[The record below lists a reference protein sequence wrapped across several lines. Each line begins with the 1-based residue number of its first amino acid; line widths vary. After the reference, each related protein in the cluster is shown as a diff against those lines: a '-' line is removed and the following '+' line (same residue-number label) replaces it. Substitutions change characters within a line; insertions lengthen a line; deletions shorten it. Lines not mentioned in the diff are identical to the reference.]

1 MVVDGPGGQDA
12 YGWAWFLFERRLGV
26 RFTAVPARRLAGVLD
41 KYNVV
46 IVPDGN
52 GGALARDLGDID
64 GLKSWI
70 QRGGTLVCLDDA
82 AEFPTLKSVGLS
94 TAKVVG
100 VKVKKE
106 GDKDDDAPADSAR
119 SDAERR
125 PEYVPGA
132 TFWATL
138 DPLHWLSWGYA
149 EPRVPVMLQGST
161 LLTRSRDG
169 ANALTFDRTP
179 LTLTGWTWPET
190 ERRMANTAFAIDEP
204 TGEGHV
210 VMIEGP
216 ILFRGF
222 WRNTERLLTNAVLY
236 GPSLP

>member
-1 MVVDGPGGQDA
+1 
-12 YGWAWFLFERRLGV
+12 
-26 RFTAVPARRLAGVLD
+26 
-41 KYNVV
+41 VV

-52 GGALARDLGDID
+52 GQALAGALGDAEA
-64 GLKSWI
+64 LKGWI
-70 QRGGTLVCLDDA
+70 ERGGTLVCLDDA

-94 TAKVVG
+94 TAKVTG
-100 VKVKKE
+100 VKEK
-106 GDKDDDAPADSAR
+106 KDDEKGEDEDAPADSAR
-119 SDAERR
+119 ADGERR
-125 PEYVPGA
+125 PEYIPGT

-138 DPLHWLSWGYA
+138 DPRHWLAWGYT
-149 EPRVPVMLQGST
+149 EPRIPVMMQGST
-161 LLTRSRDG
+161 MLTRSRDG
-169 ANALTFDRTP
+169 ANALAYDRTP
-179 LTLTGWTWPET
+179 LTVTGWTWPET

-216 ILFRGF
+216 ILFRGY